1 MQASVRRQVIWDP
14 LGSDRF
20 IVGGSSEVKLY
31 QWSPQAGEV
40 RTLATQSDLV
50 HMRCLAWSPH
60 PAIDDLVAVGLTT
73 GTVELFRLNSSVA
86 SLPNSHNSLDAPRV
100 ATLPVKYQRPCHAI
114 EFSPMDPNYLAVGLE
129 KTRNEPSLLIWDIE
143 RSARMLPSPS
153 LALPSFQRTVPR
165 LPATRPA
172 MPLVGPGE
180 IRPLQYYGS
189 TEVIH
194 SLAFLPGTPH
204 ILIAGI
210 GTKRI
215 GMYDLRSPGVATAP
229 TSNPPSGNANQ
240 PLAYYTKA
248 VYGITVDPLDENRFA
263 SFGDDMNIRLW
274 DRRWTDPV
282 MTWTEMDAGAN
293 TDPRTCNVSAIQ
305 FSKARRGVLGSLMKD
320 ANVVRLWDIL
330 DHRREVLDQTEAI
343 DNSTARWSNYQV
355 NRTHSRGTS
364 VTSTAASHTHGAAG
378 TLPDGPI
385 LFNTTISGFSKKGL
399 SSFAFAPPQQPSPL
413 TPRIVTVSRDGGLNI
428 SAVLKSDLQ
437 AWSSR
442 GMLAST
448 SRARLNSK
456 IKCNSKDET
465 IEIHTSWNTEGEWII
480 PEPWEVGDEQPEP
493 TTGDALGLAPTLSIT
508 NERSGRAL
516 DRQSVPSV
524 KKTAASRSSSAAPS
538 GRSYSPAAL
547 RRIPLGKHRRIRSAS
562 PLPLDPE
569 SGTDNNDTSAVI
581 GNDSLGI
588 SPAISE
594 SHWKGTSADPQ
605 TLKKGSRI
613 ELALREDITMVMRR
627 RAIKG
632 YGIKNFS
639 RNADIISETQPSGSN
654 LVYMWRWLEA
664 SREILS
670 AGASSRINGL
680 EFKYQGVLGIWE
692 GFSPAAGTH
701 ASNQNHTSAV
711 DSPTYSPLLGAP
723 IPPAHSSPALGY
735 NANLGLSRPP
745 SQRGGKRGERHRSPQ
760 RDNYDA
766 AISILNMRRDSLADN
781 GGENGAAFMGTDSRE
796 LGSKRRFGRLGRRR
810 VALAL
815 CGWDISNTEVRAD
828 IARWLK
834 EGKCTKAAC
843 WAVFLND
850 FKLAVEALMHS
861 SDEMH
866 RIISGIVVAAETE
879 PDKRLKGTW
888 REHCQKLGSRL
899 EDPYLRIMMA
909 HLAFDDWIAVVE
921 EVAIPLRDRLN
932 IALRFLDDGQ
942 LGQFFQSV
950 KKELERSGDLEA
962 LLFTGLTV
970 SGLRVL
976 QRYVD
981 NTGDV
986 QTAAILSA
994 LVCPGMLQDERS
1006 ERWVSVYQDL
1016 LDGWRM
1022 FHQRCQFDI
1031 EKGEILC
1038 ELVLN
1043 GDREPFEWVPRQ
1055 LAIRCNFCDKIVSA
1069 TGPTDFGKSMSAG
1082 LPTAYDRTKLNFCPH
1097 CRNALPRCEVCL
1109 MSLSGPLCD
1118 FLRDSELSHMDS
1130 THDTFDDALV
1140 FCQTCRHGGHAVH
1153 IMEWFFGNEESE
1165 TLGHR
1170 ECPVA
1175 DCTCNCALEFGHE
1188 DVADV

>member
-1 MQASVRRQVIWDP
+1 MQASFRRQVLWDP

-20 IVGGSSEVKLY
+20 IVGGNNEVKLY
-31 QWSPQAGEV
+31 QWNSDAGEV
-40 RTLATQSDLV
+40 RTLASQSELI

-60 PAIDDLVAVGLTT
+60 PAIDDLVGVGLTT
-73 GTVELFRLNSSVA
+73 GIVELFRLNSNVA
-86 SLPNSHNSLDAPRV
+86 SLPNSHNSLEAPRV

-114 EFSPMDPNYLAVGLE
+114 EFSPIDPNYLAVGLE

-143 RSARMLPSPS
+143 RSARSLPSPS
-153 LALPSFQRTVPR
+153 SPLPAFRRSSPR

-172 MPLVGPGE
+172 LSLAGPGDT
-180 IRPLQYYGS
+180 RPLQYYGS

-229 TSNPPSGNANQ
+229 TSNPPTGNASQ

-248 VYGITVDPLDENRFA
+248 VYGITVDPLDDNRFA
-263 SFGDDMNIRLW
+263 SYGDDMNIRLW

-293 TDPRTCNVSAIQ
+293 TDPRACNVSAIQ
-305 FSKARRGVLGSLMKD
+305 FSKSRRGILGSLMKD

-330 DHRREVLDQTEAI
+330 DHRREILDNAEATENSSARWGTYQLNRAHSRA
-343 DNSTARWSNYQV
+343 NST
-355 NRTHSRGTS
+355 
-364 VTSTAASHTHGAAG
+364 TSTTASHTHGVAG

-385 LFNTTISGFSKKGL
+385 LSHSTTGGFSKKGL
-399 SSFAFAPPQQPSPL
+399 SSFAFAPPQPCASL
-413 TPRIVTVSRDGGLNI
+413 IPRIVTVSRDGALNI
-428 SAVLKSDLQ
+428 SAVLSSDAQ

-448 SRARLNSK
+448 SRAQLDTKAEPS
-456 IKCNSKDET
+456 SKDEP
-465 IEIHTSWNTEGEWII
+465 IEVHSSWNSEGEWIV
-480 PEPWEVGDEQPEP
+480 PEPWEVANEP
-493 TTGDALGLAPTLSIT
+493 LEPVTSDALGLAPTLSIPDD
-508 NERSGRAL
+508 RPGRAL
-516 DRQSVPSV
+516 DRQIVPSV

-538 GRSYSPAAL
+538 GRAYSPAAL

-569 SGTDNNDTSAVI
+569 SGTENNDAPIVI
-581 GNDSLGI
+581 GGSNTLGV
-588 SPAISE
+588 SPAMSE
-594 SHWKGTSADPQ
+594 AYWKDTS
-605 TLKKGSRI
+605 TNLKSRKGDKVN
-613 ELALREDITMVMRR
+613 LAMREDISMIMRR

-632 YGIKNFS
+632 YGIKNFA
-639 RNADIISETQPSGSN
+639 RNADVISETQPN
-654 LVYMWRWLEA
+654 ATNVVYMWRWLEA

-670 AGASSRINGL
+670 AGASSRISGL

-692 GFSPAAGTH
+692 GFSPL
-701 ASNQNHTSAV
+701 TSAQQNQPGAI

-723 IPPAHSSPALGY
+723 VPPSPALGF
-735 NANLGLSRPP
+735 NPNLGLSRPP

-766 AISILNMRRDSLADN
+766 AVSILNMRRDSMADN
-781 GGENGAAFMGTDSRE
+781 SGENGATFTESRE
-796 LGSKRRFGRLGRRR
+796 AGSRRRFGRLGRRR
-810 VALAL
+810 LALAL
-815 CGWDISNTEVRAD
+815 CGWDISNAEIRAD

-843 WAVFLND
+843 WATFLND

-866 RIISGIVVAAETE
+866 RIISGIVVAAESE
-879 PDKRLKGTW
+879 PDRRLKGAW

-909 HLAFDDWIAVVE
+909 HLAFDDWITVVE
-921 EVAIPLRDRLN
+921 EAAIPLRDRLN

-950 KKELERSGDLEA
+950 KKDLERSGDLEA
-962 LLFTGLTV
+962 LLFTGLTN
-970 SGLRVL
+970 SGMRVL

-986 QTAAILSA
+986 QTAAILTS
-994 LVCPGMLQDERS
+994 LVCPGILQDERS
-1006 ERWVSVYQDL
+1006 ERWISIYQDL

-1031 EKGEILC
+1031 EKGEILR
-1038 ELVLN
+1038 ELVLS
-1043 GDREPFEWVPRQ
+1043 GDREPFEWAPRQ
-1055 LAIRCNFCDKIVSA
+1055 LALRCNFCDKIVNA
-1069 TGPTDFGKSMSAG
+1069 MGPTDFGKSMTAG
-1082 LPTAYDRTKLNFCPH
+1082 LSTAHDRIRLNFCPH
-1097 CRNALPRCEVCL
+1097 CRNVLPRCDVCL
-1109 MSLSGPLCD
+1109 MTLSGPLCD
-1118 FLRDSELSHMDS
+1118 FLRDSELSQMD
-1130 THDTFDDALV
+1130 TIHDTFDDALV

-1153 IMEWFFGNEESE
+1153 IMEWFFGSEESE
-1165 TLGHR
+1165 TSGHR

-1175 DCTCNCALEFGHE
+1175 DCTCNCALESGYE
-1188 DVADV
+1188 DEADVQ

>member
-1 MQASVRRQVIWDP
+1 
-14 LGSDRF
+14 
-20 IVGGSSEVKLY
+20 
-31 QWSPQAGEV
+31 
-40 RTLATQSDLV
+40 
-50 HMRCLAWSPH
+50 MRCLAWSPH

-73 GTVELFRLNSSVA
+73 GNVELLRLNSNVA
-86 SLPNSHNSLDAPRV
+86 SLPNSHNSLDAPKV
-100 ATLPVKYQRPCHAI
+100 AMLPVKYQRPCHAI
-114 EFSPMDPNYLAVGLE
+114 EFSPIDPNYLAVGLE

-143 RSARMLPSPS
+143 RSARTLPSPS
-153 LALPSFQRTVPR
+153 STLPAFQRTSPR

-172 MPLVGPGE
+172 MTLVGPGDT
-180 IRPLQYYGS
+180 RPLQYYGS

-229 TSNPPSGNANQ
+229 TSNPPTGNANQ

-248 VYGITVDPLDENRFA
+248 VYGITVDPLDDNRFA
-263 SFGDDMNIRLW
+263 SYGDDMNIRLW

-293 TDPRTCNVSAIQ
+293 TDPRGCNVSAIQ

-320 ANVVRLWDIL
+320 SNFVRLWDIL
-330 DHRREVLDQTEAI
+330 DHRREILDNAEATENSSGRWGNSQT
-343 DNSTARWSNYQV
+343 
-355 NRTHSRGTS
+355 NRTHSRA
-364 VTSTAASHTHGAAG
+364 TSTTSAAPSHALHGVAG

-385 LFNTTISGFSKKGL
+385 LSHTATGGFSKKGL
-399 SSFAFAPPQQPSPL
+399 SSFAFAPPQPCSSL
-413 TPRIVTVSRDGGLNI
+413 IPRIVTVSRDGALNI
-428 SAVLKSDLQ
+428 SAILNSDVQ
-437 AWSSR
+437 VWSSR

-448 SRARLNSK
+448 SRAQLDAKSGPS
-456 IKCNSKDET
+456 SKDEP
-465 IEIHTSWNTEGEWII
+465 IEVHSSWNTEGEWIV
-480 PEPWEVGDEQPEP
+480 PEPWEVVDEPLEP
-493 TTGDALGLAPTLSIT
+493 ATSDALGLAPTLSIT
-508 NERSGRAL
+508 EERPGRAL

-538 GRSYSPAAL
+538 GRAYSPAAL

-569 SGTDNNDTSAVI
+569 FGTDNNDPPAVTG

-588 SPAISE
+588 SPAMSE
-594 SHWKGTSADPQ
+594 AYWRDVSTSAK
-605 TLKKGSRI
+605 TGRKSGKA
-613 ELALREDITMVMRR
+613 ELAMKEDISMTMRR

-632 YGIKNFS
+632 YGIKNFA
-639 RNADIISETQPSGSN
+639 RNADIVSETQQN
-654 LVYMWRWLEA
+654 AINVVYMWRWLEA

-670 AGASSRINGL
+670 AGGSSRISGL

-692 GFSPAAGTH
+692 GFSPMTVMRV
-701 ASNQNHTSAV
+701 SNQNQLGAM
-711 DSPTYSPLLGAP
+711 DSPAYSPLLGAP
-723 IPPAHSSPALGY
+723 VPPQGHSSPALGY
-735 NANLGLSRPP
+735 NTNLGLSRPP

-760 RDNYDA
+760 RDNYDT
-766 AISILNMRRDSLADN
+766 AIGILNMRRDSMADN
-781 GGENGAAFMGTDSRE
+781 SGESGAAFTGPDSRE
-796 LGSKRRFGRLGRRR
+796 IGSKRRFGRLERRR
-810 VALAL
+810 LALAL
-815 CGWDISNTEVRAD
+815 CGWDISNSEIRAD
-828 IARWLK
+828 IIRWLK
-834 EGKCTKAAC
+834 EGKFTKAAC

-879 PDKRLKGTW
+879 PDRRLKGAW

-909 HLAFDDWIAVVE
+909 HLAFDDWITVVE

-950 KKELERSGDLEA
+950 KKDLERAGDLEA
-962 LLFTGLTV
+962 LLFTGLTS

-986 QTAAILSA
+986 QTAAILTA
-994 LVCPGMLQDERS
+994 LVCPGILQDERS
-1006 ERWVSVYQDL
+1006 ERWISVYQDL

-1031 EKGEILC
+1031 EKGEILR

-1043 GDREPFEWVPRQ
+1043 GNREPFEWVPRQ
-1055 LAIRCNFCDKIVSA
+1055 LAMRCNFCDKIVNA
-1069 TGPTDFGKSMSAG
+1069 TGPTDFGRSMTSG
-1082 LPTAYDRTKLNFCPH
+1082 LTTAHDRIRLTFCPH
-1097 CRNALPRCEVCL
+1097 CRNALPRCDICL
-1109 MSLSGPLCD
+1109 MSLSGPLFD
-1118 FLRDSELSHMDS
+1118 FLRDSELSQMD
-1130 THDTFDDALV
+1130 TIHDTFDDALV

-1165 TLGHR
+1165 TSGHK

-1175 DCTCNCALEFGHE
+1175 DCTCNCALESGYE
-1188 DVADV
+1188 DEADV

>member
-1 MQASVRRQVIWDP
+1 MQASVRRQVLWDP

-20 IVGGSSEVKLY
+20 IVGGNSEVKLY
-31 QWSPQAGEV
+31 QWNSHAGEV
-40 RTLATQSDLV
+40 KILASQSELT
-50 HMRCLAWSPH
+50 HMRCLSWSPH
-60 PAIDDLVAVGLTT
+60 PTVDDLVAVGLTT
-73 GTVELFRLNSSVA
+73 GNVELFRLGGSVA
-86 SLPNSHNSLDAPRV
+86 SLPNSHNSLEAPRV
-100 ATLPVKYQRPCHAI
+100 ATLPVRYQRPCHAI
-114 EFSPMDPNYLAVGLE
+114 EFSPIDPNYLAVGLE

-143 RSARMLPSPS
+143 RSARALPSPS
-153 LALPSFQRTVPR
+153 SALPAFRRTSPR

-172 MPLVGPGE
+172 MPLGGPGDS
-180 IRPLQYYGS
+180 RPLQYYGS

-229 TSNPPSGNANQ
+229 TSNPPTGNASQ

-248 VYGITVDPLDENRFA
+248 VYGITVDPLDDNRFA
-263 SFGDDMNIRLW
+263 SYGDDMNIRLW

-293 TDPRTCNVSAIQ
+293 TDPRACNVSAIQ
-305 FSKARRGVLGSLMKD
+305 FSKARRGILGSLMKD

-330 DHRREVLDQTEAI
+330 DHRREILDSAEAAE
-343 DNSTARWSNYQV
+343 NSSSRWGAYQL
-355 NRTHSRGTS
+355 NRTHSRA
-364 VTSTAASHTHGAAG
+364 TSTASTVLSAHGVAG

-385 LFNTTISGFSKKGL
+385 LSHTSTGGFSKKGL
-399 SSFAFAPPQQPSPL
+399 SSFAFAPPQPCSSL
-413 TPRIVTVSRDGGLNI
+413 IPRIVTVSRDGALNI
-428 SAVLKSDLQ
+428 SAVLSSDIQ
-437 AWSSR
+437 TWSSR

-448 SRARLNSK
+448 SRAQLDTK
-456 IKCNSKDET
+456 AETDSKDEV
-465 IEIHTSWNTEGEWII
+465 IEVHSSWNAEGEWIV
-480 PEPWEVGDEQPEP
+480 PEPWEVVDEPLESAI
-493 TTGDALGLAPTLSIT
+493 GGALGLAPTLIIPE
-508 NERSGRAL
+508 ERSGRAL
-516 DRQSVPSV
+516 DRQSVPSL

-562 PLPLDPE
+562 PLPLDVE
-569 SGTDNNDTSAVI
+569 SGTDNDAPLVM
-581 GNDSLGI
+581 GGKKSLDI
-588 SPAISE
+588 SPAMPETYWKDTHMSVKSTKGGKIE
-594 SHWKGTSADPQ
+594 SAM
-605 TLKKGSRI
+605 
-613 ELALREDITMVMRR
+613 REDISMIMRR

-632 YGIKNFS
+632 YGIKNFA
-639 RNADIISETQPSGSN
+639 RNADIVSETQPSVVN
-654 LVYMWRWLEA
+654 VAYMWRWLEA
-664 SREILS
+664 SREVLS
-670 AGASSRINGL
+670 AGASSRINGF

-692 GFSPAAGTH
+692 GFSPITAAQT
-701 ASNQNHTSAV
+701 SNQGQLSAI
-711 DSPTYSPLLGAP
+711 DSPTYSPLLGAT
-723 IPPAHSSPALGY
+723 IPQGYSSPALGY
-735 NANLGLSRPP
+735 NTNLGLSRPP

-766 AISILNMRRDSLADN
+766 AISILNVRRDSMTDN
-781 GGENGAAFMGTDSRE
+781 TGDSGATFTNPDSRDT
-796 LGSKRRFGRLGRRR
+796 GTRRRFGRLGRRR
-810 VALAL
+810 LALAL
-815 CGWDISNTEVRAD
+815 CGWDISDAEIRAD

-843 WAVFLND
+843 WAAFLND

-879 PDKRLKGTW
+879 PDRRLKGAW

-909 HLAFDDWIAVVE
+909 HLAFDDWITVVE
-921 EVAIPLRDRLN
+921 EAAIPLRDRLN

-950 KKELERSGDLEA
+950 KKDLERSGDLEA
-962 LLFTGLTV
+962 LLFTGLTS

-986 QTAAILSA
+986 QTPAILTA
-994 LVCPGMLQDERS
+994 LVCPGILQDERS
-1006 ERWVSVYQDL
+1006 ERWIFVYQDL
-1016 LDGWRM
+1016 LDNWRM

-1031 EKGEILC
+1031 EKGEILR
-1038 ELVLN
+1038 ELVLS

-1055 LAIRCNFCDKIVSA
+1055 LAMRCNFCDKIVNA
-1069 TGPTDFGKSMSAG
+1069 TGPTDFGKSMTAG
-1082 LPTAYDRTKLNFCPH
+1082 LSTAHDRIRLTFCPH
-1097 CRNALPRCEVCL
+1097 CRKALPRCDVCL
-1109 MSLSGPLCD
+1109 MSLSGPLSD
-1118 FLRDSELSHMDS
+1118 FLRDSELSHMD
-1130 THDTFDDALV
+1130 TVHDTFDDALV

-1165 TLGHR
+1165 TSGHR

-1175 DCTCNCALEFGHE
+1175 DCTCNCALEAGYE
-1188 DVADV
+1188 DESDVQ

>member
-1 MQASVRRQVIWDP
+1 MSQVC
-14 LGSDRF
+14 
-20 IVGGSSEVKLY
+20 SSGISK
-31 QWSPQAGEV
+31 
-40 RTLATQSDLV
+40 
-50 HMRCLAWSPH
+50 
-60 PAIDDLVAVGLTT
+60 
-73 GTVELFRLNSSVA
+73 
-86 SLPNSHNSLDAPRV
+86 
-100 ATLPVKYQRPCHAI
+100 
-114 EFSPMDPNYLAVGLE
+114 
-129 KTRNEPSLLIWDIE
+129 
-143 RSARMLPSPS
+143 
-153 LALPSFQRTVPR
+153 
-165 LPATRPA
+165 
-172 MPLVGPGE
+172 GPGE

-204 ILIAGI
+204 ILVAGI

-229 TSNPPSGNANQ
+229 SSNSPAGSANQ

-248 VYGITVDPLDENRFA
+248 VYGITVDPLDDNRFA
-263 SFGDDMNIRLW
+263 SYGDDMNIRLW

-320 ANVVRLWDIL
+320 ANNVRLWDIL
-330 DHRREVLDQTEAI
+330 DHRREILDQVEATENPA
-343 DNSTARWSNYQV
+343 TRWSNYQV

-364 VTSTAASHTHGAAG
+364 VTSTTASHAHGVAG

-385 LFNTTISGFSKKGL
+385 LTHTTTSGFSKKGL
-399 SSFAFAPPQQPSPL
+399 SSFAFTPPQQTSSFI
-413 TPRIVTVSRDGGLNI
+413 PRIVTVSRDGGLNI
-428 SAVLKSDLQ
+428 SAVLKSDIQ
-437 AWSSR
+437 TWSSR

-448 SRARLNSK
+448 SRAQLDTK
-456 IKCNSKDET
+456 TEGDSKDEA
-465 IEIHTSWNTEGEWII
+465 IEIHSSWNTEGEWIV
-480 PEPWEVGDEQPEP
+480 PEPWEVGEEQPEP
-493 TTGDALGLAPTLSIT
+493 APSDALGLAPSLSIT
-508 NERSGRAL
+508 DERSGRAL

-538 GRSYSPAAL
+538 GRAYSPAAL

-588 SPAISE
+588 SPAVSE
-594 SHWKGTSADPQ
+594 THWKDTSTNLK
-605 TLKKGSRI
+605 TLKKGNKI
-613 ELALREDITMVMRR
+613 NLAMREDISMVMRR

-639 RNADIISETQPSGSN
+639 RNADIVSETQPSGTN
-654 LVYMWRWLEA
+654 IVYMWRWLEA

-692 GFSPAAGTH
+692 GF
-701 ASNQNHTSAV
+701 ASSTNQNHTSTI
-711 DSPTYSPLLGAP
+711 DSPTYSPLSHP
-723 IPPAHSSPALGY
+723 SPALGY
-735 NANLGLSRPP
+735 TANLGLSRPP

-766 AISILNMRRDSLADN
+766 AISILNMRRDSMADN
-781 GGENGAAFMGTDSRE
+781 AGENGAAFTDSRE
-796 LGSKRRFGRLGRRR
+796 SGSKRRFGRLGRRR
-810 VALAL
+810 LALAL
-815 CGWDISNTEVRAD
+815 CGWDISNVEVRAD

-888 REHCQKLGSRL
+888 REHCQKLGNRL

-909 HLAFDDWIAVVE
+909 HLAFDDWITVVE

-962 LLFTGLTV
+962 LLFTGLTN

-986 QTAAILSA
+986 QTVAILAA
-994 LVCPGMLQDERS
+994 LVHPGVLQDERS
-1006 ERWVSVYQDL
+1006 ERWISVYQDL

-1022 FHQRCQFDI
+1022 FHQRWS
-1031 EKGEILC
+1031 L
-1038 ELVLN
+1038 
-1043 GDREPFEWVPRQ
+1043 
-1055 LAIRCNFCDKIVSA
+1055 
-1069 TGPTDFGKSMSAG
+1069 
-1082 LPTAYDRTKLNFCPH
+1082 
-1097 CRNALPRCEVCL
+1097 
-1109 MSLSGPLCD
+1109 LSGFRANL
-1118 FLRDSELSHMDS
+1118 L
-1130 THDTFDDALV
+1130 
-1140 FCQTCRHGGHAVH
+1140 
-1153 IMEWFFGNEESE
+1153 
-1165 TLGHR
+1165 
-1170 ECPVA
+1170 
-1175 DCTCNCALEFGHE
+1175 
-1188 DVADV
+1188 

>member
-1 MQASVRRQVIWDP
+1 
-14 LGSDRF
+14 
-20 IVGGSSEVKLY
+20 
-31 QWSPQAGEV
+31 
-40 RTLATQSDLV
+40 
-50 HMRCLAWSPH
+50 MRCLAWSPH

-73 GTVELFRLNSSVA
+73 GTVELCPEGSDV
-86 SLPNSHNSLDAPRV
+86 
-100 ATLPVKYQRPCHAI
+100 TK
-114 EFSPMDPNYLAVGLE
+114 FSPMDPNYLAVGLE

-172 MPLVGPGE
+172 MPL
-180 IRPLQYYGS
+180 
-189 TEVIH
+189 
-194 SLAFLPGTPH
+194 
-204 ILIAGI
+204 
-210 GTKRI
+210 RI

-274 DRRWTDPV
+274 IGV
-282 MTWTEMDAGAN
+282 G
-293 TDPRTCNVSAIQ
+293 RTQ
-305 FSKARRGVLGSLMKD
+305 RGVLGSLMKD

-385 LFNTTISGFSKKGL
+385 LFNTTITRWIFEKGVVLIRICTTPATFS
-399 SSFAFAPPQQPSPL
+399 L

-680 EFKYQGVLGIWE
+680 EFKYQG
-692 GFSPAAGTH
+692 TRR
-701 ASNQNHTSAV
+701 
-711 DSPTYSPLLGAP
+711 PTLHFWGP

-1031 EKGEILC
+1031 EKGEILR
-1038 ELVLN
+1038 EL
-1043 GDREPFEWVPRQ
+1043 
-1055 LAIRCNFCDKIVSA
+1055 IVSA

>member
-1 MQASVRRQVIWDP
+1 MSSVRLKNENSR
-14 LGSDRF
+14 S
-20 IVGGSSEVKLY
+20 K
-31 QWSPQAGEV
+31 AGV
-40 RTLATQSDLV
+40 LIKSRGIDLV
-50 HMRCLAWSPH
+50 VKEFNGGIVEYRVKREPITSIQVRDGVIGAAVAFLAEH
-60 PAIDDLVAVGLTT
+60 PDTFCPSLGYDIVINEGLC
-73 GTVELFRLNSSVA
+73 GWNVR
-86 SLPNSHNSLDAPRV
+86 R
-100 ATLPVKYQRPCHAI
+100 
-114 EFSPMDPNYLAVGLE
+114 YLAVLSAGESRLHVVFQNIDPPFPVLKEVYHGLRE
-129 KTRNEPSLLIWDIE
+129 TLFDEWDE
-143 RSARMLPSPS
+143 EE
-153 LALPSFQRTVPR
+153 
-165 LPATRPA
+165 
-172 MPLVGPGE
+172 GP
-180 IRPLQYYGS
+180 
-189 TEVIH
+189 T
-194 SLAFLPGTPH
+194 
-204 ILIAGI
+204 
-210 GTKRI
+210 
-215 GMYDLRSPGVATAP
+215 
-229 TSNPPSGNANQ
+229 
-240 PLAYYTKA
+240 
-248 VYGITVDPLDENRFA
+248 
-263 SFGDDMNIRLW
+263 
-274 DRRWTDPV
+274 
-282 MTWTEMDAGAN
+282 
-293 TDPRTCNVSAIQ
+293 
-305 FSKARRGVLGSLMKD
+305 
-320 ANVVRLWDIL
+320 
-330 DHRREVLDQTEAI
+330 
-343 DNSTARWSNYQV
+343 QV
-355 NRTHSRGTS
+355 NQGKDL
-364 VTSTAASHTHGAAG
+364 G
-378 TLPDGPI
+378 
-385 LFNTTISGFSKKGL
+385 GFSKKGL
-399 SSFAFAPPQQPSPL
+399 SSFAFAPPQQPSSL
-413 TPRIVTVSRDGGLNI
+413 TPRIVTVSRDGGLI
-428 SAVLKSDLQ
+428 SQLF
-437 AWSSR
+437 SSPIFKH
-442 GMLAST
+442 GA
-448 SRARLNSK
+448 
-456 IKCNSKDET
+456 CNSKDET

-493 TTGDALGLAPTLSIT
+493 TTGDALGLAPTLSII

-1031 EKGEILC
+1031 EKGEILR

-1055 LAIRCNFCDKIVSA
+1055 LAMRCNFCDKIVSA